1 MLKTFAPLFAFMY
14 LVFYPI
20 GGVAAEERSLA
31 LGAQESLPV
40 SAGARFSVGNSEVI
54 SAKVT
59 RPPSGGPVLIV
70 KGKAQGYSDLIVME
84 EGGKQRTYAFRVVS
98 KKQAALVS
106 DHTRHFD
113 GSPGLRVSPQGDGW
127 IATGQAKNLEDW
139 NRVRALADRGKE
151 KVDSFAGLHPME
163 RLKAEA
169 RIQKL
174 YRSAGLDHL
183 RVRGAGNL
191 VILEGDCRTQLE
203 KDLAEELAGEVFR
216 GYRSHLRIP
225 FEYGGRLRFRA
236 KILEVMRTGAQSLG
250 FDWATAV
257 PNALQVSKDFSKASF
272 SLAAGLKIMEKRGQ
286 ARVLSQ
292 PELLLNEKGVA
303 ELKAGGEI
311 PIPTR
316 SKNSANVQWKPYGF
330 LLRLELPGMSQENAR
345 AKVTV
350 EISSLD
356 PSNGAEGIP
365 GIRLSR
371 METMVDMK
379 IGQPVMLSGLTE
391 KRQNRSLSLLPGLG
405 DIPILGELFR
415 SRDYQEN
422 QSELAILLEA
432 DAGAQ

>member
-1 MLKTFAPLFAFMY
+1 MPKHSAFAAFAF
-14 LVFYPI
+14 LLFYSI

-31 LGAQESLPV
+31 LGAQESLAISV
-40 SAGARFSVGNSEVI
+40 GARFSVGNSEVI
-54 SAKVT
+54 SAKAT
-59 RPPSGGPVLIV
+59 RPPQGGPVLLV

-84 EGGKQRTYAFRVVS
+84 ADGKQRTYAFRVVS
-98 KKQAALVS
+98 KKQAALVT

-113 GSPGLRVSPQGDGW
+113 QSPGLKVSPQGDGW
-127 IATGQAKNLEDW
+127 VATGQAKSLDDW
-139 NRVRALADRGKE
+139 NRVRSLADRGKD

-174 YRSAGLDHL
+174 FRSAGLEHL
-183 RVRGAGNL
+183 SVRGAGNL
-191 VILEGDCRTQLE
+191 VILEGDCRTQKE
-203 KDLAEELAGEVFR
+203 KELAEELAGEVFR

-250 FDWATAV
+250 FDWAGAV
-257 PNALQVSKDFSKASF
+257 PNALQVSKDFTKASF
-272 SLAAGLKIMEKRGQ
+272 SLAAGLKIMERRGQ

-292 PELLLNEKGVA
+292 PELLLNEKGIA

-316 SKNSANVQWKPYGF
+316 SRNSASVQWKPYGF
-330 LLRLELPGMSQENAR
+330 MLKLELPGMSRQSAR

-356 PSNGAEGIP
+356 PANGTEGIP
-365 GIRLSR
+365 GIRMSR
-371 METMVDMK
+371 METMVDME
-379 IGQPVMLSGLTE
+379 IGKPVLLSGLME
-391 KRQNRSLSLLPGLG
+391 KRQNRNLSLLPGLG
-405 DIPILGELFR
+405 DIPLLGELFR
-415 SRDYQEN
+415 SREFQEN
-422 QSELAILLEA
+422 QSELVILLEA

>member
-1 MLKTFAPLFAFMY
+1 MPKTPAYFSFIFLLFHSVAG
-14 LVFYPI
+14 L
-20 GGVAAEERSLA
+20 AAEERVLS

-54 SAKVT
+54 SARPT
-59 RPPSGGPVLIV
+59 RPPGGGSVLLV

-98 KKQAALVS
+98 KKQEALAT
-106 DHTRHFD
+106 DHTRHFES
-113 GSPGLRVSPQGDGW
+113 SPGLKVSPQGDGW
-127 IATGQAKNLEDW
+127 LATGQAKSLDDW
-139 NRVRALADRGKE
+139 NRVRSLADRGKD
-151 KVDSFAGLHPME
+151 KVDSFAALHPME

-174 YRSAGLDHL
+174 FRSAGLDHL
-183 RVRGAGNL
+183 TVRGAGNL
-191 VILEGDCRTQLE
+191 VILEGDCRTQKE
-203 KDLAEELAGEVFR
+203 KEMAEELAGEVFR

-225 FEYGGRLRFRA
+225 FEDGGRLRFRA
-236 KILEVMRTGAQSLG
+236 KILEVMRTGAQELG
-250 FDWATAV
+250 LDWATAV
-257 PNALQVSKDFSKASF
+257 PNAIQVSKDFSKASF
-272 SLAAGLKIMEKRGQ
+272 GLAAGLKIMERRGQ
-286 ARVLSQ
+286 ARVISQ

-316 SKNSANVQWKPYGF
+316 SRNSANVQWKPYGF
-330 LLRLELPGMSQENAR
+330 LLRLELPGMSRQSAR
-345 AKVTV
+345 AKVVV

-356 PSNGAEGIP
+356 PANGTEGIP

-371 METMVDMK
+371 METMVDMA
-379 IGQPVMLSGLTE
+379 IGKPVLLSGLTE
-391 KRQNRSLSLLPGLG
+391 RRQRRSLSLLPGLG
-405 DIPILGELFR
+405 DIPLLGELFR
-415 SRDYQEN
+415 SREYQEN